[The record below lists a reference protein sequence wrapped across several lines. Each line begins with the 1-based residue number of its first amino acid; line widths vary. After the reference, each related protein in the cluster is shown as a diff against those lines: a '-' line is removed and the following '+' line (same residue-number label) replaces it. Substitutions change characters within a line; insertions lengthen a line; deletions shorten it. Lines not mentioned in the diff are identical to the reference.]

1 MKITISEIEAIRE
14 ALSGLPPAPRV
25 RTETTKAG
33 AVTALAPELLEL
45 RQKGY
50 GLGALAALLTE
61 KGLPIS
67 PGTLKNYLQRAGAA
81 HGKQRRRMMGTSSG
95 ERKAH
100 AVPETR
106 AMSAG
111 PPPAPPPV
119 EVTTKSAAPSPASTG
134 RSFDRNPRR
143 DTDEI

>member
-1 MKITISEIEAIRE
+1 MKITISEIESIRG

-25 RTETTKAG
+25 RTEHTKAG

-45 RQKGY
+45 RQRGY
-50 GLGALAALLTE
+50 GLAALAALLTE

-81 HGKQRRRMMGTSSG
+81 DGKHRRRMTTSSG
-95 ERKAH
+95 ERKAR
-100 AVPETR
+100 ASPATQ

-111 PPPAPPPV
+111 PPSAPPPV
-119 EVTTKSAAPSPASTG
+119 EVTTKSAAPSPASAG
-134 RSFDRNPRR
+134 RSLDPNPRR